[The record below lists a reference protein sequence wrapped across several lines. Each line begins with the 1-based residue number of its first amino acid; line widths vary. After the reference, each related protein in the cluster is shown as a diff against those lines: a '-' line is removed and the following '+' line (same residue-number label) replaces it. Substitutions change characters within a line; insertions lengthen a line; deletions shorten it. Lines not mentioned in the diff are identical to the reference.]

1 MAEGEEVYGLFSIEK
16 GTSMSTEVRTRTDA
30 DALQALLERVE
41 KAEGP
46 DRELDALIWTAA
58 TGHETHYPNPYM
70 REAEGLHAYTERRGD
85 DLSRWYRVPA
95 LTDSIDAAV
104 ALVESRLIGP
114 SWSVSSAL
122 NARVTCA
129 VRGGAR
135 HFYDAEGNTP
145 ALALIA
151 ALLRALIASE
161 PK

>member
-1 MAEGEEVYGLFSIEK
+1 MER
-16 GTSMSTEVRTRTDA
+16 THSTGAALVSN
-30 DALQALLERVE
+30 LQALLERVE

-95 LTDSIDAAV
+95 LTNSIDAAV
-104 ALVESRLIGP
+104 GLVEKMLPGFDVCLARVSGEWSADIGP
-114 SWSVSSAL
+114 PDSFQAASAKS
-122 NARVTCA
+122 RP
-129 VRGGAR
+129 
-135 HFYDAEGNTP
+135 TP

-151 ALLRALIASE
+151 ALLKALISQSNPE
-161 PK
+161 RPGVE